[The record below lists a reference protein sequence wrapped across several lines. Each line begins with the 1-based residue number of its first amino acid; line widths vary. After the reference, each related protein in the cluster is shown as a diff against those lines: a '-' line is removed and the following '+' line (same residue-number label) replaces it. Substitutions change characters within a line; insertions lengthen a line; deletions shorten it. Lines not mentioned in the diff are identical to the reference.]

1 MKKPALLAF
10 SIYIIALLATVICL
24 SQQRPALILETLR
37 IIAKPVLDLAEAVDK
52 RLLVSVLKQ
61 RNGFSKALIVALDQC
76 QVVFG
81 GHNNVRVQLR
91 ILREQTPNHRQLQT
105 IDR

>member
-1 MKKPALLAF
+1 MLAF

-24 SQQRPALILETLR
+24 TQQRAAFTLETR
-37 IIAKPVLDLAEAVDK
+37 GVIAEPVLYLTEAVDK
-52 RLLVSVLKQ
+52 RLLVSVLQ
-61 RNGFSKALIVALDQC
+61 QHNSFAKALIVALDQR

-81 GHNNVRVQLR
+81 GHNNVRVKLW
-91 ILREQTPNHRQLQT
+91 ILSKQAPDHRQFQT